1 MSLEVKTELRIAN
14 ILLGVLVS
22 LLMVAVM
29 ACGDTTDEED
39 LKPIVVE
46 ALDAFAEELVSDRP
60 LDADAYAERL
70 QAYLEAN
77 PEFFGSASALLD
89 PSGEVIASPYV
100 YRTGDGYGVADLV
113 EPSYNIQGSGVVY
126 RYASGR
132 CWRVDRTLFRR
143 GWGGDIWMITR
154 SVSLRDADGV
164 FAVVTTDLAV
174 DDPNQ

>member
-29 ACGDTTDEED
+29 ACGGTADEED

-60 LDADAYAERL
+60 GDADAYAERL
-70 QAYLEAN
+70 QAYLESN
-77 PEFFGSASALLD
+77 PEFFGSAAALLD

-100 YRTGDGYGVADLV
+100 YSTGEGYGVADLV
-113 EPSYNIQGSGVVY
+113 EPSYNIEEQEWFMGPLEADAGVWTEPY
-126 RYASGR
+126 FDAG
-132 CWRVDRTLFRR
+132 
-143 GWGGDIWMITR
+143 GGDIWMITR
-154 SVSLRDADGV
+154 SVPLRDADGV